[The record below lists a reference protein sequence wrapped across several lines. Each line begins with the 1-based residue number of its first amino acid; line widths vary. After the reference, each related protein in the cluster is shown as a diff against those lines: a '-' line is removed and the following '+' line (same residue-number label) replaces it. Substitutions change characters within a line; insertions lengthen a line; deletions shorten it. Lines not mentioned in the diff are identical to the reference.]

1 MKLKNE
7 GVEIYISGWDWFIH
21 LLNEWDNS
29 VLKHIMSE
37 IIMYDKEQFGKNPL
51 QGSQMPMNERTKK
64 LTISELKK
72 LGKNNL
78 EQLVKRFNELDLEDM
93 IDQKLKLVEEKQL
106 IADQKQCDDFKC
118 ISIINFEKEEGIKK
132 IFRWLNSISHH
143 SLIKAW
149 IDIIKEAKRNIS
161 NRLESSSQGSYDA
174 KMVRNE

>member
-1 MKLKNE
+1 
-7 GVEIYISGWDWFIH
+7 
-21 LLNEWDNS
+21 
-29 VLKHIMSE
+29 
-37 IIMYDKEQFGKNPL
+37 
-51 QGSQMPMNERTKK
+51 MPMNERTKK

-78 EQLVKRFNELDLEDM
+78 EQLMKRFNELDLEDM
-93 IDQKLKLVEEKQL
+93 IDQKLKLVEEKQF
-106 IADQKQCDDFKC
+106 IVDQKQCDDSKC

-161 NRLESSSQGSYDA
+161 NILASSSQSSYDA